1 MARYYEYKCK
11 GCGYTVNANP
21 KGHDM
26 IMMGE
31 QYTYHC
37 EKCQEIVHVLY
48 PYGEK
53 PEKIVCPECG
63 SGNLK
68 KWNPKTGKCPKCGGD
83 MEKTDVVLMVD

>member
-1 MARYYEYKCK
+1 MARLFEYKCK
-11 GCGYTVNANP
+11 KCGYSINANP

-26 IMMGE
+26 IMSGE
-31 QYTYHC
+31 LYTYLC
-37 EKCQEIVHVLY
+37 EDCKEIVDVLY

-63 SGNLK
+63 PEKLQ

-83 MEKTDVVLMVD
+83 MKKTDIAMMVD

>member
-1 MARYYEYKCK
+1 MATLFEYKCK
-11 GCGYTVNANP
+11 SCGYTVAAHP

-37 EKCQEIVHVLY
+37 EDCHEIVHILY

-63 SGNLK
+63 SEYLK

-83 MEKTDVVLMVD
+83 LKKTDIFLMVD

>member
-37 EKCQEIVHVLY
+37 EDCQEIVHVLY
-48 PYGEK
+48 P
-53 PEKIVCPECG
+53 
-63 SGNLK
+63 
-68 KWNPKTGKCPKCGGD
+68 
-83 MEKTDVVLMVD
+83 MVRSQRRSFALSVAQSI